1 MGYSKAKWHKDGW
14 MIMHNSM
21 LNSQS
26 WLIAIK
32 SGVELQSII
41 STTWSF
47 FQKSTCVV
55 QVYAQ
60 HFFFNVLRSLLCL
73 PM

>member
-41 STTWSF
+41 STTWRF
-47 FQKSTCVV
+47 FQKVHVWFKFMLSI
-55 QVYAQ
+55 
-60 HFFFNVLRSLLCL
+60 FF
-73 PM
+73 

>member
-32 SGVELQSII
+32 SGVELKSII
-41 STTWSF
+41 STTWRF
-47 FQKSTCVV
+47 FQKVHVTYGSSLCS
-55 QVYAQ
+55 VY
-60 HFFFNVLRSLLCL
+60 FFNVL
-73 PM
+73 